1 MDNGVVLVV
10 LGITISILLIVAVV
24 LLIRILI
31 SGGNDK
37 NLENQLRHEI
47 DKSRQETIATVQ
59 GSIKN
64 MANIIAQ
71 GQRNSADLQSKRL
84 SEMNRQLNMSLEQ
97 VNKGLGEMQSLA
109 IGVNDL
115 QKLLSNV
122 KTRGIIGEVQLG
134 NILEQILAPDQY
146 DENVAVTGTSER
158 VEFAVKFPGNEG
170 EYIYLPIDSKFPG
183 DAYMNLKN
191 AYEEGD
197 KLSIKAAKDNL
208 KNAIIKAAKDIRN
221 KYILPPYTTEFA
233 IMFLPFEGLYAE
245 VLRLGMVEKLQGDYR
260 VTIAGPTTM
269 AAMLNSFQMGF
280 RSLALQKQSGHVWNT
295 LSKVRTEFDKFQ
307 DVLDKSQKRLNSVQ
321 QDLENLVGTR
331 SRAIRKTLKDIDNYS
346 DELKD
351 NKDEANFA
359 HGFFADDEE

>member
-1 MDNGVVLVV
+1 MDNGVILLVI
-10 LGITISILLIVAVV
+10 GITISILLIITVV
-24 LLIRILI
+24 LLIRILVA
-31 SGGNDK
+31 GGNDK
-37 NLENQLRHEI
+37 KLENQLRHEI

-71 GQRNSADLQSKRL
+71 GQRNSADMQSKRL
-84 SEMNRQLNMSLEQ
+84 AEMNRQLNISLEQ
-97 VNKGLGEMQSLA
+97 VNKGLGEMQNLA
-109 IGVNDL
+109 VGVNDL

-122 KTRGIIGEVQLG
+122 KTRGIVGEIQLG
-134 NILEQILAPDQY
+134 NILEQILAPEQY
-146 DENVAVTGTSER
+146 DENVAVTGTTER

-170 EYIYLPIDSKFPG
+170 ECVYLPIDSKFPG
-183 DAYMNLKN
+183 DAYMNLQN
-191 AYEEGD
+191 AYDEGD

-245 VLRLGMVEKLQGDYR
+245 VLRLGMVEKLQQDYR

-307 DVLDKSQKRLNSVQ
+307 DVLDKSQKKLNAVQ
-321 QDLENLVGTR
+321 QDLESLVGTR
-331 SRAIRKTLKDIDNYS
+331 SRAIRRTLKDVDNYS
-346 DELKD
+346 DTLND
-351 NKDEANFA
+351 NNKASFVNE
-359 HGFFADDEE
+359 FFTDDEE